1 MNPTFFQSI
10 PILGALLGLL
20 AACQPTGQPA
30 SDAHRDSLA
39 QTQPDSLPTTMKAQ
53 LLADTR
59 ARLGEGALWHAESQ
73 TLYWIDIENGR
84 LHRYHPATQQ
94 TKTTELGQRIGT
106 VVPTSTGQALV
117 ALQDGI
123 HRLDLATGKLA
134 LLAAP
139 EKGIAG
145 NRFNDG
151 KCDPAGRFWA
161 GTMSYEGKPKAGKLY
176 CLYPNGHLEPK
187 LDSVSISNGIVWS
200 LDKTKMYYIDTP
212 TGKVQE
218 FTYNDATGAIA
229 YVRDA
234 VVVPPTLGY
243 PDGSTLD
250 REGKLWIALW
260 NGGGVTRWDL
270 QTGQLLAK
278 IETPGALNV
287 TSCAFGGPNLDTLYI
302 TSASDGVR
310 PEDQAKFPHGGS
322 LFVATPGVKGQPA
335 FAYRD
340 ERGRR

>member
-1 MNPTFFQSI
+1 MKTTSCY
-10 PILGALLGLL
+10 LMAAGGLWLL
-20 AACQPTGQPA
+20 AVACQPAGQPA
-30 SDAHRDSLA
+30 NEANRDSLA
-39 QTQPDSLPTTMKAQ
+39 QTQPDSPVVTKAQ

-94 TKTTELGQRIGT
+94 TQTTELGQRIGT
-106 VVPTSTGQALV
+106 VVPTSTGHALV

-123 HRLDLATGKLA
+123 YYLDLATGKRI

-139 EKGIAG
+139 EKDLKG

-176 CLYPNGHLEPK
+176 CLYPDGHLEPK
-187 LDSVSISNGIVWS
+187 LDSVGISNGIVWS

-218 FTYNDATGAIA
+218 FAYDDATGAIA

-250 REGKLWIALW
+250 SEGKLWIALW
-260 NGGGVTRWDL
+260 NRLRDPLGPPDRQVAGQDRDPRRAQRHLVRVWRAPARHPLHYLGQRRRAARGPGQIPAWRRPVCSHAGG
-270 QTGQLLAK
+270 
-278 IETPGALNV
+278 EGAARLCL
-287 TSCAFGGPNLDTLYI
+287 SRRAGPALTN
-302 TSASDGVR
+302 
-310 PEDQAKFPHGGS
+310 
-322 LFVATPGVKGQPA
+322 
-335 FAYRD
+335 
-340 ERGRR
+340 